1 MSVAACGQEPPVVA
15 DGFPTAQLPLVR
27 HSIAL
32 NVRYDQPQADW
43 DKVMRVYES
52 MPGWRAAGDQSWFGS
67 ESDPE
72 WIWASVEPSGILF
85 EAQMDDGAWS
95 RWIGE
100 LCDRLTSA
108 LGRPIGDAE
117 S

>member
-1 MSVAACGQEPPVVA
+1 M
-15 DGFPTAQLPLVR
+15 R
-27 HSIAL
+27 HSTTL
-32 NVRYDQPQADW
+32 NVPYDQPKADW

-52 MPGWRAAGDQSWFGS
+52 MPGWLAQGDQAWFGS

-85 EAQMDDGAWS
+85 EAQMDDAPWS
-95 RWIGE
+95 KWIGE
-100 LCDRLTSA
+100 LCARLTSA
-108 LGRPIGDAE
+108 LGRPIHEAE